1 MNATEIGLGLAIAL
15 AVLLVV
21 IAVSV
26 RPSQKIDRKQS
37 SAPLDRGHE
46 PPRDDGGGHPV

>member
-1 MNATEIGLGLAIAL
+1 MNGTEIGLGIAIAL

-26 RPSQKIDRKQS
+26 RLNKKNSRKQS
-37 SAPLDRGHE
+37 SAPLDRGYE